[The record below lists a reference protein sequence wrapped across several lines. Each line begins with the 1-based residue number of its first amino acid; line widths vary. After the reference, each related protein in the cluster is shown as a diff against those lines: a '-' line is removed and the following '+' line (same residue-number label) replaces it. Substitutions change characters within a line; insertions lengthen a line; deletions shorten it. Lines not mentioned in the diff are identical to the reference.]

1 MRNALTRF
9 LQLESASG
17 LLLIGAAVLAMTIN
31 NSPLSFLYNGLLDVP
46 VAVQV
51 GALQIAKPLLLWI
64 NDGLMALFFLLIG
77 LEVKREVLEGQL
89 RQPAQLILPGAAAV
103 GLAWFSHQ

>member
-46 VAVQV
+46 VAVQI
-51 GALQIAKPLLLWI
+51 GALQIAAFEQGPFQI
-64 NDGLMALFFLLIG
+64 AI
-77 LEVKREVLEGQL
+77 LEIH
-89 RQPAQLILPGAAAV
+89 A
-103 GLAWFSHQ
+103 